1 MSRWPNRS
9 GLRRLCYLAV
19 LVLGLHSGNSWAE
32 SNPKETFVYR
42 LTGEPETLDWNKA
55 SGNVETNLIT
65 NLMEGLV
72 GYDSQMRIVPKLA
85 RSWEISPDGKVYTFH
100 LRPGVQ
106 WSDGVPLRAQD
117 FVFSWQRLLSPL
129 TGAPYAYLL
138 QDIQGADAFRQGK
151 NPEFASVGVRA
162 LNDSTLQVQLER
174 PVAHWL
180 NIPTFWVTFPMRK
193 DVVELAG
200 NSWARPGQIVTLGP
214 YSWISHDIQ
223 SKLVFRANPRYWGQR
238 GNVQEVVARIIRD
251 DAEAL
256 RLYESGRLDF
266 LAGLTSV
273 DSERLRKRR
282 DFRSFPALKT
292 GYLGFTVKQ
301 YPVSDVHFRR
311 GLAQA
316 IDRSG
321 IRKILA
327 AGHLPAHSFIPP
339 GVPSFDPNGGLLFDP
354 VAARKEIRLA
364 GLDPSAP
371 LQLELLV
378 LGWEQQLLVGQFVQN
393 EWKRN
398 LGLDVSLKV
407 LDRKDFRAQ
416 MEMGNQSLF
425 IGIWAADYPDPE
437 NFFSVFL
444 KDSGNNRARWSQARY
459 DELIHSARSSKNPT
473 FRNRAYREA
482 HELLLRD
489 EVVLVPLYHEAN
501 LGLVKSRVRGLR
513 VSPLSVLEIREIQL
527 VGP

>member
-1 MSRWPNRS
+1 MSRWLSQS
-9 GLRRLCYLAV
+9 GLRVLCCLTILA
-19 LVLGLHSGNSWAE
+19 LGLLSGNSRAE
-32 SNPKETFVYR
+32 SNSAETFVYR

-72 GYDSQMRIVPKLA
+72 GFDSKMRIIPKLA

-106 WSDGVPLRAQD
+106 WSDGIPLRAQD

-138 QDIQGADAFRQGK
+138 QDIQGAEAYRHGK
-151 NPEFASVGVRA
+151 NPDFASVGVRA

-180 NIPTFWVTFPMRK
+180 NIPTFWVTFPMRQ
-193 DVVELAG
+193 DVVEKAG
-200 NSWARPGQIVTLGP
+200 NSWARPGKIVTLGP

-256 RLYESGRLDF
+256 RLYEAGKLDF

-273 DSERLRKRR
+273 QSERLRKRR

-311 GLAQA
+311 ALAQA

-327 AGHLPAHSFIPP
+327 TGHLPAYSFIPP
-339 GVPSFDPNGGLLFDP
+339 GVPGFDPKIGLPFDP

-364 GLDPSAP
+364 GLDPASP

-425 IGIWAADYPDPE
+425 MGMWAADYPDPE

-444 KDSGNNRARWSQARY
+444 KDSGNNRARWNQARY
-459 DELIHSARSSKNPT
+459 DQLVHLARSSKIPA
-473 FRNRAYREA
+473 FRKRAYREA

-489 EVVLVPLYHEAN
+489 QVVLVPLYHEAS
-501 LGLVKSRVRGLR
+501 LGLVRSRVRGLR